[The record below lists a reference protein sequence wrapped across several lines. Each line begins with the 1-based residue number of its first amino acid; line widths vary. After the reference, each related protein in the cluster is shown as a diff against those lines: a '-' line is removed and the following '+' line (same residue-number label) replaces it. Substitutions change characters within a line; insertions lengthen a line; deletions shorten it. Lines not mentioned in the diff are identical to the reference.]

1 MLLSA
6 LAYVKTTR
14 GLNGLLQYNL
24 LSMQD
29 NFLGERDPFTL

>member
-14 GLNGLLQYNL
+14 GLIGLLQYNL

-29 NFLGERDPFTL
+29 NFLGERDTFTL